1 MLKAALKKW
10 IIVVVGIDTWN
21 YTKNNKLLTLLD
33 FSIGLLYLM
42 LLQIRFAY

>member
-33 FSIGLLYLM
+33 LIETSQLDY
-42 LLQIRFAY
+42 YT